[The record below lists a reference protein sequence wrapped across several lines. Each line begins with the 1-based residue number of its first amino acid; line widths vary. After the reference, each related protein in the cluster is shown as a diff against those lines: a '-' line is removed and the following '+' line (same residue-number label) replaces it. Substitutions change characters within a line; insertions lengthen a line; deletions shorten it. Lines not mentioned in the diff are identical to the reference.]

1 MELWTRKNI
10 QNYTSDPDE
19 ESDKKYSK
27 EMQKIR
33 NEIRKLD
40 KETKSQGGVID
51 WNYMLNDMM

>member
-10 QNYTSDPDE
+10 QNYTGDPDE
-19 ESDKKYSK
+19 ESDKKYSI

-40 KETKSQGGVID
+40 KQTKSQGGVID

>member
-1 MELWTRKNI
+1 MDLWTRKNI

-19 ESDKKYSK
+19 ENDKKYSI

-33 NEIRKLD
+33 NEIRKVD

>member
-10 QNYTSDPDE
+10 QNYTGDPYE
-19 ESDKKYSK
+19 ESDKKNSK

-33 NEIRKLD
+33 KEIRKLD
-40 KETKSQGGVID
+40 KETKSKGGVID

>member
-10 QNYTSDPDE
+10 QNYLGDPDV

-27 EMQKIR
+27 EIQKIR

-40 KETKSQGGVID
+40 METKSQGGVID

>member
-1 MELWTRKNI
+1 MDLWTRKNI